1 MQIIAHRG
9 ASGEQPEHTLAAY
22 ELALDQGADGFE
34 CDIRLTADNH
44 LVCVHDR
51 RIDRVSDGTGAVSSM
66 TLAQLQRYDF
76 GNGQQVLQLRT
87 LLELVEANQH
97 LDFFIETKH
106 PTRRGGAV
114 EKQLA
119 RELTHFG
126 LAASDRIHVM
136 SFSPLS
142 LARVALRL
150 PHLDRT
156 YLWANGQTRKTRQLA
171 AIARPTSLGPQV
183 GELGRLKLLFP
194 DNAHPVYTW
203 TANWEKEVRRSLDLG
218 VTWMATDFPGQARA
232 WLEAQTDVVR
242 RVS

>member
-9 ASGEQPEHTLAAY
+9 ASGQLPEHTLAAY

-51 RIDRVSDGTGAVSSM
+51 RIDRVSNGTGPVSAM
-66 TLAQLQRYDF
+66 TLAQLQQYDF
-76 GNGQQVLQLRT
+76 GNGEQVLQLET
-87 LLELVEANQH
+87 LLELVEANPH

-114 EKQLA
+114 ERELA
-119 RELTHFG
+119 RQLVRFG
-126 LAASDRIHVM
+126 MGTSQRIHVI

-142 LARVALRL
+142 LARVAVRL
-150 PHLDRT
+150 PHLDRV
-156 YLWANGQTRKTRQLA
+156 YLWANGQTQKSHQLVG
-171 AIARPTSLGPQV
+171 IARPTSLGPQV
-183 GELGRLKLLFP
+183 GELGRLKLL
-194 DNAHPVYTW
+194 HPGNEKRVYTW

-218 VTWMATDFPGQARA
+218 VTWMATDFPLQARQ
-232 WLEAQTDVVR
+232 WLNAQTGLVR
-242 RVS
+242 QVS